1 MELLKLENISF
12 AYDKKN
18 ILSDLNLSVNKGEF
32 ISLLGSSGCGKT
44 TVLRLIS
51 GFLNPQKGNIF
62 IDGQLQNGVLPNK
75 RKVGMVFQDYA
86 LFPHLTVEQNLY
98 YGLKIK
104 KDFRKK
110 KEQIHQLVL
119 ETARILGIE
128 NYLNRLPAELSG
140 GQQQRVAL
148 GRSLV
153 LKPEILL
160 MDEPLSSLDAN
171 LRLRVREELKEIQQK
186 LRITTVYV
194 THDQEEAMSI
204 SDHIIL
210 MKDGELQQ
218 IAKPQELYD
227 NPANCFVADFLGN
240 PPINKT
246 YGVIKSGKIILDGEC
261 SIEDERFK
269 NLEDRDD
276 IILSLRA
283 EAIEVCEDDGHNSG
297 VIDEVYVMGK
307 EVLAYITLGN
317 NKVRAYIDS
326 DESFKVGEKVSLKL
340 KKRGVFVF
348 DKMSGERIL

>member
-98 YGLKIK
+98 YGLEIK

-110 KEQIHQLVL
+110 KEQNHQLVL

-194 THDQEEAMSI
+194 THDQEEALYL
-204 SDHIIL
+204 SDRIAV
-210 MKDGELQQ
+210 MNDGGIVQYDT
-218 IAKPQELYD
+218 PQKIYFE
-227 NPANCFVADFLGN
+227 PESKFVAEYTGRANFLKLEGKTVLVRPEWITVNDSGDLQAQVMWSQFLGE
-240 PPINKT
+240 KT
-246 YGVIKSGKIILDGEC
+246 RIGVKAG
-261 SIEDERFK
+261 
-269 NLEDRDD
+269 DD
-276 IILSLRA
+276 LIT
-283 EAIEVCEDDGHNSG
+283 
-297 VIDEVYVMGK
+297 IDLPCTQEIPKKGQR
-307 EVLAYITLGN
+307 I
-317 NKVRAYIDS
+317 
-326 DESFKVGEKVSLKL
+326 KL
-340 KKRGVFVF
+340 KIECK
-348 DKMSGERIL
+348 KPIY